1 MKILKAGFE
10 IMRPQKLDDASR
22 DAIYGAIEA
31 AARKCYKSEGV
42 AAEGSAEAMC
52 RRLIKNGHEAML
64 EHASLTVC
72 FYVDRGVTHE
82 VVRHRLASYAQES
95 TRYCNYSQERF
106 GNDITY
112 VDIAHGMKSDSK
124 VSKLP
129 FEVQKAIYQEWM
141 DACED
146 AEMHYLKMIELGAT
160 PQIAR
165 SVLNHSTKAELVVT
179 MNIREWR
186 HFLNL
191 RAVGTTGK
199 PHPQM
204 QEVAV
209 PLLATLSSYLPALF
223 GDLLKEG

>member
-95 TRYCNYSQERF
+95 TRYCNYSQDRF
-106 GNDITY
+106 GSDVTY
-112 VDIAHGMKSDSK
+112 IDLRKGIEADPK
-124 VSKLP
+124 VSQLSA
-129 FEVQKAIYQEWM
+129 EVQKAIYMEWI
-141 DACED
+141 DACVD

-186 HFLNL
+186 HFLSL

-209 PLLATLSSYLPALF
+209 PLLATLASYLPALF